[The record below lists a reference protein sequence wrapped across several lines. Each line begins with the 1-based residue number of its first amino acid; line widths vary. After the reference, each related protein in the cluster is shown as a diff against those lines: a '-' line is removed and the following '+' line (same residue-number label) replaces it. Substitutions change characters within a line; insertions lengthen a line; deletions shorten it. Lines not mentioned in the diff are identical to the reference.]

1 MKHNCYISIGSNLGD
16 RLLNIDRSIIELS
29 CFSQIVKSSSYY
41 KTPPWGY
48 DDIRYYIN
56 IVVQVRTSLA
66 PYLLLNK
73 IKLIE
78 SQMGRTVNKQSNYS
92 ARIIDLDILFF
103 DGVILNENDL
113 IVPHP
118 KLYNR
123 KFVLVPLCEISPQLK
138 CPVKNITIENLLL
151 QVKDDSRISLF
162 KKS

>member
-29 CFSQIVKSSSYY
+29 FFSEIVKSSSYY
-41 KTPPWGY
+41 ETSPWGY
-48 DDIRYYIN
+48 NDHRDYIN
-56 IVVQVRTSLA
+56 MVVHIKT
-66 PYLLLNK
+66 LLNPDVLLKK

-78 SQMGRTVNKQSNYS
+78 SKMGRKVNKQSNYS

-103 DGVILNENDL
+103 DDFILNSTDL

-118 KLYNR
+118 NLYDR
-123 KFVLVPLCEISPQLK
+123 KFVLVPLCEISSKLQ

-151 QVKDDSRISLF
+151 QTKDNSRISLF